1 MGVHHDSTQ
10 PIENIV
16 IGVVLHV
23 KNELE
28 DFSLVDK
35 VVWDAYAKQ
44 NIGVHEF
51 FSLEN
56 IQNFFHFKW
65 QYHNINVSNPT

>member
-1 MGVHHDSTQ
+1 MRAHNLLK
-10 PIENIV
+10 NIV

-35 VVWDAYAKQ
+35 VVWDALVKQ
-44 NIGVHEF
+44 NIGVHEIC
-51 FSLEN
+51 SLEN
-56 IQNFFHFKW
+56 IQNFWHF
-65 QYHNINVSNPT
+65 

>member
-1 MGVHHDSTQ
+1 VVVHHESTQ
-10 PIENIV
+10 PIESII

-35 VVWDAYAKQ
+35 VVQDALVKQ
-44 NIGVHEF
+44 NIGVHE
-51 FSLEN
+51 
-56 IQNFFHFKW
+56 IC
-65 QYHNINVSNPT
+65 

>member
-1 MGVHHDSTQ
+1 VGVHHESTQ

-16 IGVVLHV
+16 ISVVLHV

-35 VVWDAYAKQ
+35 VV
-44 NIGVHEF
+44 
-51 FSLEN
+51 
-56 IQNFFHFKW
+56 
-65 QYHNINVSNPT
+65 

>member
-1 MGVHHDSTQ
+1 LK
-10 PIENIV
+10 NIV

-35 VVWDAYAKQ
+35 VVWDALVKQ
-44 NIGVHEF
+44 NIGVHEIC
-51 FSLEN
+51 SLEN
-56 IQNFFHFKW
+56 IQNFWHF
-65 QYHNINVSNPT
+65 